1 MSVVS
6 RRASP
11 VSTSVGLDASQIV
24 QRWRRQV
31 AGRNELAERRG
42 VRPFALVGYRTR
54 AAPSERLV
62 PLERL
67 SFMAIFD
74 ERDDDDCLI
83 TRLVGVRA
91 RPVGDRLVIGGPD
104 HTLFDKDVRSAPCS
118 GSGRRL
124 DPQDAELCELAL
136 GGERH
141 LERVHRH
148 PHYPRRNVLRWP
160 AWWCAVAAAP
170 PDVPTRRHGGDT
182 LIALETALTSS
193 LSIGR
198 VFADV
203 GGLPKRQVL
212 AGADLRR
219 VLCGTAG
226 AVTFDLFHT
235 RFRRAT

>member
-6 RRASP
+6 LCASSAP
-11 VSTSVGLDASQIV
+11 ASVGLDTSQV
-24 QRWRRQV
+24 LQRWRRQV
-31 AGRNELAERRG
+31 AGRHELAERRG

-54 AAPSERLV
+54 AAPSERLI
-62 PLERL
+62 PLERI
-67 SFMAIFD
+67 SFVVLFD
-74 ERDDDDCLI
+74 DRDDDDRLV

-91 RPVGDRLVIGGPD
+91 RLVGDRLVIGGAD
-104 HTLFDKDVRSAPCS
+104 NTLFDKDVRSAPCS

-124 DPQDAELCELAL
+124 DPQDPELSELAL
-136 GGERH
+136 SWEQH

-160 AWWCAVAAAP
+160 TWWCEVSQIP
-170 PDVPTRRHGGDT
+170 PDVPTHCHDGCT
-182 LIALETALTSS
+182 LISLETALAHA
-193 LSIGR
+193 LPIGR
-198 VFADV
+198 IFADV

-226 AVTFDLFHT
+226 PVTFDLFHT
-235 RFRRAT
+235 RFRHAA

>member
-1 MSVVS
+1 MPVLSL
-6 RRASP
+6 RAAPARASGG
-11 VSTSVGLDASQIV
+11 SDASRIL

-31 AGRNELAERRG
+31 AARNELAERRG
-42 VRPFALVGYRTR
+42 ARQFALVGYRMR
-54 AAPSERLV
+54 EAPAERLV

-67 SFMAIFD
+67 LYVALFD
-74 ERDDDDCLI
+74 DRDDQDRLV

-91 RPVGDRLVIGGPD
+91 RFVGDQLILGGPD
-104 HTLFDKDVRSAPCS
+104 NTLFDKDVRSAPCS

>member
-6 RRASP
+6 LR
-11 VSTSVGLDASQIV
+11 VSLVRTPNDPGTSQVL
-24 QRWRRQV
+24 QRWRRQI
-31 AGRNELAERRG
+31 AGRHELAERRG
-42 VRPFALVGYRTR
+42 VRPFALLGYRTR

-67 SFMAIFD
+67 SFTALFD
-74 ERDDDDCLI
+74 ERDDDDRLV

-91 RPVGDRLVIGGPD
+91 RLVGDRLVIGGAD
-104 HTLFDKDVRSAPCS
+104 NTLFDKDVREAPCS

-136 GGERH
+136 GLEQH

-160 AWWCAVAAAP
+160 TWWCEVSQIP
-170 PDVPTRRHGGDT
+170 PDVPTHCHDGCT
-182 LIALETALTSS
+182 LISLETALAHALPISR
-193 LSIGR
+193 I
-198 VFADV
+198 FADIH
-203 GGLPKRQVL
+203 GLPKRQVL

-219 VLCGTAG
+219 LLCGTAG
-226 AVTFDLFHT
+226 PVTFDLFHT
-235 RFRRAT
+235 RFRRAA

>member
-6 RRASP
+6 LHASP
-11 VSTSVGLDASQIV
+11 VRTSNDLDTSHV
-24 QRWRRQV
+24 LQRWRRQV
-31 AGRNELAERRG
+31 ASRNELAERRG

-67 SFMAIFD
+67 SFTALFD
-74 ERDDDDCLI
+74 ERDDDDCLT

-91 RPVGDRLVIGGPD
+91 RLVNSQLVIGGAD
-104 HTLFDKDVRSAPCS
+104 NTLFDKDVRAAPCS

-136 GGERH
+136 GWEQH

-160 AWWCAVAAAP
+160 TWWCEVSQTP
-170 PDVPTRRHGGDT
+170 PYVPTHCHDGCT
-182 LIALETALTSS
+182 LISLETALAHV
-193 LSIGR
+193 LPIGR
-198 VFADV
+198 IYADLH
-203 GGLPKRQVL
+203 GLAKRQVL
-212 AGADLRR
+212 ADADPRQ

-226 AVTFDLFHT
+226 PVTFDLFHT
-235 RFRRAT
+235 RFRRAA

>member
-6 RRASP
+6 LRASP
-11 VSTSVGLDASQIV
+11 VQTSGDLGSCQVL

-31 AGRNELAERRG
+31 AGRHELAERRG

-67 SFMAIFD
+67 SFATLFD
-74 ERDDDDCLI
+74 EREDDDRLV

-91 RPVGDRLVIGGPD
+91 RLTGDRLVIGGAD
-104 HTLFDKDVRSAPCS
+104 NTLFDKDVRAAPCS